1 MQDAIFEEG
10 LRRSEPV
17 RRFEDYKQL
26 GKPDIESQLR
36 SFYPHRILSL
46 DWWKQASFENVLR
59 VWHSNIP
66 KNFPNS
72 RPTIQSRIALENKL
86 YNKSTSEFDFS
97 SIYDWG
103 KNNPSLKEL
112 AIEMQKYFV
121 QNSPFINK
129 DQKALDQI
137 LTNLEL
143 NLVKPM
149 EKFNAIEYY
158 NKLS

>member
-1 MQDAIFEEG
+1 M
-10 LRRSEPV
+10 
-17 RRFEDYKQL
+17 
-26 GKPDIESQLR
+26 
-36 SFYPHRILSL
+36 
-46 DWWKQASFENVLR
+46 
-59 VWHSNIP
+59 
-66 KNFPNS
+66 
-72 RPTIQSRIALENKL
+72 